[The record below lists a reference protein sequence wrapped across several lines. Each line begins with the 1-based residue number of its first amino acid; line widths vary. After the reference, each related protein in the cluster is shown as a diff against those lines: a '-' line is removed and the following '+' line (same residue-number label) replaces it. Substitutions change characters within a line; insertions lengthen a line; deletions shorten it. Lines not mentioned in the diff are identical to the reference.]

1 MAPLL
6 PEDGHD
12 LCPACL
18 GVPHLREG
26 LTGDACMNCSVLP
39 YALRAARLAALEDME
54 LPPSGQQSAPTRD
67 GLPKKR
73 SAVSATSTARKRRRV
88 VHPKGLSSKVG
99 ELASEMAQMKSL
111 LESLQARGGGVD
123 SPQEERGSA
132 REEDV
137 LSVAASDSQ
146 FRDPEVFDGSEASEF
161 GSESSSC
168 SQGGDESA
176 SASLRVALHRLNVE
190 IPTEQAAV
198 SNAFFRRQTPAPSFS
213 VPPSTDYLRELH
225 ACWSDTKAFSKPTSD
240 GRALASMQDAP
251 KFGLG
256 HMPAVETAVA
266 SLIVA
271 PDEALRPNARCPRP
285 QCRVT
290 DELLCRAYDAGS
302 RMGRVGNSL
311 SHLLLSLASS
321 LEGLNVDAPTLGLL
335 DTSLQAFALMSRELG
350 RLLSTLTQARRQV
363 WLAQSPL
370 TETCRRTLR
379 SLPVVPGELFGAAA
393 LDALQRTA
401 LASQTRQ
408 QLAGLHRRAPLRT
421 GSAEEQTRHQ
431 PGRAESDPFVAP
443 RRPPSRSSR
452 SLGEQASFRVSH
464 QTRAQSGQP
473 SSGRLSSRPFK
484 GRGNRK

>member
-1 MAPLL
+1 
-6 PEDGHD
+6 
-12 LCPACL
+12 
-18 GVPHLREG
+18 
-26 LTGDACMNCSVLP
+26 MNCSVLP
-39 YALRAARLAALEDME
+39 YALRAARLAALEE
-54 LPPSGQQSAPTRD
+54 PALPPSGQQSAPLKE
-67 GLPKKR
+67 GLPRKR
-73 SAVSATSTARKRRRV
+73 SSVSAASTARKRSRV
-88 VHPKGLSSKVG
+88 VLPEGLSSKVDV
-99 ELASEMAQMKSL
+99 LASEMAQMKSL
-111 LESLQARGGGVD
+111 LESLQARDGSVD
-123 SPQEERGSA
+123 TPRGERVSA
-132 REEDV
+132 HEEDV

-146 FRDPEVFDGSEASEF
+146 FRDPEVFEGYEASEY
-161 GSESSSC
+161 GSETSSC

-176 SASLRVALHRLNVE
+176 SASLRVALQRLNVE
-190 IPTEQAAV
+190 FPTEQATV
-198 SNAFFRRQTPAPSFS
+198 SNAFFRRQSSAPSFS
-213 VPPSTDYLRELH
+213 VPPSADYIKELH
-225 ACWSDTKAFSKPTSD
+225 ACWSDTRAFSKPTSD

-271 PDEALRPNARCPRP
+271 PDEAIRTNARCPRP

-290 DELLCRAYDAGS
+290 DELLCKAYDAGS

-335 DTSLQAFALMSRELG
+335 DTSLQAFAFMSRELG

-370 TETCRRTLR
+370 TEVCRRTLR

-408 QLAGLHRRAPLRT
+408 QLAGLHRRASQRT
-421 GSAEEQTRHQ
+421 GSAPPVPRHQ
-431 PGRAESDPFVAP
+431 PGRVDHDHFVVP
-443 RRPPSRSSR
+443 RRPPPRSGRSS
-452 SLGEQASFRVSH
+452 GEQPGFRVSH
-464 QTRAQSGQP
+464 QARAHSGP
-473 SSGRLSSRPFK
+473 SSSGRSYSRPFK